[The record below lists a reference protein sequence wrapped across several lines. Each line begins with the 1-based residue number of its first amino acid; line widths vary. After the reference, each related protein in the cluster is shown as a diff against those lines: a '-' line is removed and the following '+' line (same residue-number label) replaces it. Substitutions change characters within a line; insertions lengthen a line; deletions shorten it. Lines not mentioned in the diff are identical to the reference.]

1 MPTIAR
7 KIDSAYF
14 QRFHVLRLV
23 PVTFTFKRE
32 HKTMN
37 MQCQAN
43 HRHALPH
50 ITLLPRYEPLIRPI
64 AQRPITNGPRSTVR
78 KLLAS
83 SPAQP
88 EEDCLQSLTVA
99 QFQIHHCEP
108 IPSELCL
115 CSAFL
120 PGCEAHRGSNIRLRM
135 RTVELDEVTPRI
147 FFRNASPLDD
157 QEGEETSQVNVST
170 TMPPRKMRRIAA
182 HPLEGCSPILLT
194 DAVVPVNNGSPSTG
208 HRFRIVDATP
218 ATPSPSA
225 YSTAISLSPPSLIAH
240 EDGAPDND
248 YYHFAT
254 DAMIESENFPDDI
267 LLPIF

>member
-1 MPTIAR
+1 
-7 KIDSAYF
+7 
-14 QRFHVLRLV
+14 
-23 PVTFTFKRE
+23 
-32 HKTMN
+32 MN

-50 ITLLPRYEPLIRPI
+50 ITLQPRYEPLIRPI
-64 AQRPITNGPRSTVR
+64 AQRPIKNGPRSTVR

-83 SPAQP
+83 RASPAQP
-88 EEDCLQSLTVA
+88 EEDHQSLTVA
-99 QFQIHHCEP
+99 QCQIHHCEP

-115 CSAFL
+115 RSAFL

-147 FFRNASPLDD
+147 AFRNASPLED
-157 QEGEETSQVNVST
+157 QEGEETSQVNDSILP
-170 TMPPRKMRRIAA
+170 TMPPRKMRRIGA
-182 HPLEGCSPILLT
+182 HPLESCSPILLT

-208 HRFRIVDATP
+208 HRIRIVDATP

-248 YYHFAT
+248 YYYFTT
-254 DAMIESENFPDDI
+254 DAMMESENFPDDI